1 MPLRLKA
8 VVLILLICAGISIAR
23 ASIVVM
29 PNGDRLTGHL
39 VEIKQGQVYF
49 YADALKST
57 VTLDAT
63 TAKIIE
69 TENPIR
75 KTDANTASAP
85 TTTAKA
91 KTPKPK
97 NPWKG
102 KLELGYSEQTALGI
116 HAVNLSVRAEESKT
130 VKEDEYLAK
139 SRILY
144 TDSAQIATA
153 EQADASFRW
162 RHTLSPL
169 LFSQSET
176 SFSKDKIQL
185 IDYRFEQNV
194 GLGFKV
200 LEDARKAVNV
210 VFGLT
215 GENLRATGVE
225 GGFSY
230 LGKASEDFSYKINS
244 RIKFTQDA
252 SIEYSPLMQNH
263 NGLIPSLTQQ
273 VSTSIAEYNYK
284 ILTNLES
291 KITNTL
297 SYNLRFEYEYNNAT
311 LDPAAR
317 TEQKFISA
325 LSYGF

>member
-57 VTLDAT
+57 VTLEANT
-63 TAKIIE
+63 VKILE
-69 TENPIR
+69 TENPIK
-75 KTDANTASAP
+75 KTDANTASVP
-85 TTTAKA
+85 TATAKA

-116 HAVNLSVRAEESKT
+116 HATNLSIRAEDTKT
-130 VKEDEYLAK
+130 VNIDEYLAK
-139 SRILY
+139 ARILY
-144 TDSAQIATA
+144 SDSAQIPTA
-153 EQADASFRW
+153 EQADGSFRW
-162 RHTLSPL
+162 RHTLSSL
-169 LFSQSET
+169 LFSQTET
-176 SFSKDKIQL
+176 SFNKDKIQF
-185 IDYRFEQNV
+185 INYQFEQNAGV
-194 GLGFKV
+194 GFKV
-200 LEDARKAVNV
+200 IDDKRKSVNLV
-210 VFGLT
+210 VGIT
-215 GENLRATGVE
+215 GENLHATGVE
-225 GGFSY
+225 AGFSY
-230 LGKASEDFSYKINS
+230 LGKMSEDFSYKFNS
-244 RIKFTQDA
+244 RVKFTQDA
-252 SIEYSPLMQNH
+252 AIEYSPLLQNH
-263 NGLIPSLTQQ
+263 NGLIPSLTQE
-273 VSTSIAEYNYK
+273 VNTSIAEYNYK
-284 ILTNLES
+284 IHTNLES
-291 KITNTL
+291 KLTNTL